1 MSDPTP
7 SLPPAPRPDRTWEVA
22 CHVSAFAGLL
32 APGIGN
38 VVGPLVV
45 WLLKKAENPAVDRH
59 GRESLNFQISMSIY
73 AFVGSFACGIIAF
86 LTCGIGIFL
95 IYAVA
100 IAFYIANIAMPILGA
115 LRASEGGFYEYPFN
129 LRLIK

>member
-1 MSDPTP
+1 MSDQPP
-7 SLPPAPRPDRTWEVA
+7 STDPSPRQDRTWEVA
-22 CHVSAFAGLL
+22 CHVSALAGLL

-38 VVGPLVV
+38 IVGPLVV

-73 AFVGSFACGIIAF
+73 AFVGGFLCALLGL
-86 LTCGIGIFL
+86 LTCGVGFFI
-95 IYAVA
+95 IYAVG
-100 IAFYIANIAMPILGA
+100 IAFYIANIVMPILGA